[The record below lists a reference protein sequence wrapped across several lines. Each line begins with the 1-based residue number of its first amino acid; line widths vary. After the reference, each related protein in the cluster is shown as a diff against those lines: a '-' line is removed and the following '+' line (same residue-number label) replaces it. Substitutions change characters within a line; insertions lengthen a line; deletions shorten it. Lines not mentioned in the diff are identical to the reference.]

1 MISNGRCMMLLQ
13 KTSTEPKTDTL
24 FLKKIFDAC
33 GSGIIATDATGCIT
47 AVNKQ
52 AENILTI
59 PQFDNRNIIGAY
71 ICDVLPLTGSL
82 VVKCLHTGDS
92 QLGKHIL
99 GKNVSLVVNI
109 TPIVVDDCIEGAVC
123 NFQGMREFKLAAK
136 NLESYKS
143 LNEQL
148 CTIFESSYDGIW
160 VCDRDGKI
168 IRINKASERLNGIK
182 AQAVVGKRVIDV
194 VETGLFD
201 RSVTEEVLKTK
212 RQVSIVQYI
221 KSAQK
226 YLLVTGTPTFDEEGN
241 ISLVVVNE
249 RDMTQLNAI
258 KEQLKQSRMVTE
270 RYKDELAGLS
280 LLELRNQNIIAE
292 SKEMKQVLETALKL
306 ARLDVSNILI
316 LGESGTGKGLIA
328 KFIHKN
334 GRYGKKPFIQINCA
348 ALPETLLEAELFGY
362 ERGAFTG
369 AREQGKVGL
378 FELAHDGTL
387 FLDEIGDLPL
397 SVQAKLLKYLDD
409 NEIMRLGSTTSKKIQ
424 CKIIAATNRDLEGQV
439 RAGKFRKD
447 LFYRLNTFIIRIQ
460 PLRERPEDILELA
473 LYFLRKFNEEYEQ
486 NRKISYDS
494 LELLQLHPFF
504 GNVRELANVLKRAVV
519 MSDRD
524 ELDKFITSN
533 LNRETK
539 KWPGFDR
546 QDVNGLNLLDGVY
559 AAEKDILEKAMVR
572 CKSTRE
578 MARFLGISQPTVVR
592 KIKKYRLSHIRYSN
606 ASKHN
611 LID

>member
-1 MISNGRCMMLLQ
+1 MQ
-13 KTSTEPKTDTL
+13 
-24 FLKKIFDAC
+24 
-33 GSGIIATDATGCIT
+33 
-47 AVNKQ
+47 
-52 AENILTI
+52 
-59 PQFDNRNIIGAY
+59 
-71 ICDVLPLTGSL
+71 
-82 VVKCLHTGDS
+82 
-92 QLGKHIL
+92 
-99 GKNVSLVVNI
+99 
-109 TPIVVDDCIEGAVC
+109 
-123 NFQGMREFKLAAK
+123 EFKLAAK

-148 CTIFESSYDGIW
+148 CTIFESSFDGIW

-182 AQAVVGKRVIDV
+182 AQDVIGKRVIDA
-194 VETGLFD
+194 VEMGLFD

-221 KSAQK
+221 RSAQK

-280 LLELRNQNIIAE
+280 LLELKNQNIIAE
-292 SKEMKQVLETALKL
+292 SKEMRQVLETALKL
-306 ARLDVSNILI
+306 ARLDASNILI
-316 LGESGTGKGLIA
+316 LGESGTGKGLLA

-334 GRYGKKPFIQINCA
+334 GRYGKRPFIQINCA

-378 FELAHDGTL
+378 FELAHEGTL

-424 CKIIAATNRDLEGQV
+424 CKIIAATNRNLERQV
-439 RAGKFRKD
+439 RVRKFRKD

-460 PLRERPEDILELA
+460 PLRERSEDILELA
-473 LYFLRKFNEEYEQ
+473 LYFLRKFNDEYNQ
-486 NRKISYDS
+486 RRKISYDA
-494 LELLQLHPFF
+494 LDLLQSHPFF

-519 MSDRD
+519 MSDKDDLD
-524 ELDKFITSN
+524 EFIVRN

-539 KWPGFDR
+539 KWPGFNK
-546 QDVNGLNLLDGVY
+546 QDVCAFNLSDGMY
-559 AAEKDILEKAMVR
+559 AAEREFLEKAMTQ

-606 ASKHN
+606 ASK
-611 LID
+611 